1 MMDSELTQLDGLQQ
15 QKQESPFSSSI
26 PNTTSL
32 ARIYIKVRDFGFPPT
47 DERHLGLG
55 ADIPKANRVN
65 RLIRKLGGP
74 DRVTARA
81 AVAAAALDPSSSSMR
96 NGSSRRTDSMGSF
109 GSVDSS
115 DVDAEMM
122 MEDEQ

>member
-1 MMDSELTQLDGLQQ
+1 M
-15 QKQESPFSSSI
+15 
-26 PNTTSL
+26 
-32 ARIYIKVRDFGFPPT
+32 
-47 DERHLGLG
+47 
-55 ADIPKANRVN
+55 KANRVN

-81 AVAAAALDPSSSSMR
+81 AVAAAALDISLSSMR

-115 DVDAEMM
+115 DVDAEDDDGGRAVIRRVTDYGIT
-122 MEDEQ
+122 EEFNNAIRADRGRHGPLPFHVVSRHESDII

>member
-1 MMDSELTQLDGLQQ
+1 ML
-15 QKQESPFSSSI
+15 
-26 PNTTSL
+26 
-32 ARIYIKVRDFGFPPT
+32 IY
-47 DERHLGLG
+47 
-55 ADIPKANRVN
+55 PKANRVN

-115 DVDAEMM
+115 DVDAE
-122 MEDEQ
+122 DDDGG